1 MAVTYVGETIV
12 NCNAFFV
19 LFSVFR
25 STVWAAGC
33 ILPMHIRK
41 KDRKGRTTCLR
52 ITLNEVR
59 TPKIRRAEM
68 GRRERDKQ
76 GGGTDRYRKCFGMG
90 IHSGSRKS
98 TPPCIKKKKKTL
110 QNFAIQEAGVGK
122 QDTKE
127 YSQCLG
133 INKGRRFFC
142 FLASLPG

>member
-98 TPPCIKKKKKTL
+98 TPPCIKKKKKNTPKL
-110 QNFAIQEAGVGK
+110 CNTRGGSRKAGHK
-122 QDTKE
+122 RIFTMPRHK
-127 YSQCLG
+127 
-133 INKGRRFFC
+133 
-142 FLASLPG
+142 